1 MAVQEIDLG
10 SVIGPQGPK
19 GDTGAQGPQG
29 IQGPEGPQGPRGEK
43 GDTGAQG
50 PKGDTGPTGPEGPQG
65 PAGKVDADT
74 QIEFNDT
81 GTRENI
87 ASGESLKTMLGKIKK
102 WFADMGN
109 AAFRAVANNLT
120 TESAG
125 SHVLDAYQG
134 KMLEDGK
141 LDKANVVNSLLT
153 TEEGYALDARQG
165 KKLDEK
171 ISDLIGELEDTGWI
185 SMESTV
191 SFSQK
196 PMFRKIG
203 KTVYVM
209 GQIGYSDNGIFRN
222 DVAIGYVPAGLEPSS
237 KYGTYECIIPFA
249 YINGS
254 GSKERIYIKQRT
266 VYFAGTSGATSGL
279 LALSSYL
286 TD

>member
-29 IQGPEGPQGPRGEK
+29 IQGPEGPQGPQGEK

-74 QIEFNDT
+74 QIEFTDA

-87 ASGESLKTMLGKIKK
+87 ASGESLKAMLGKIKK
-102 WFADMGN
+102 WFTDMGN

-134 KMLEDGK
+134 KMLKDGK
-141 LDKANVVNSLLT
+141 LEKANVVNSLLV

-165 KKLDEK
+165 KILDEK
-171 ISDLIGELEDTGWI
+171 ISELNGEMDSKNFLRENDYEMTYLTI
-185 SMESTV
+185 HTSYDDRVEALRNSLV
-191 SFSQK
+191 NNSQLWK
-196 PMFRKIG
+196 QGLTATYIA
-203 KTVYVM
+203 
-209 GQIGYSDNGIFRN
+209 SDNSDDRGM
-222 DVAIGYVPAGLEPSS
+222 AIVMKKVNPD
-237 KYGTYECIIPFA
+237 
-249 YINGS
+249 
-254 GSKERIYIKQRT
+254 
-266 VYFAGTSGATSGL
+266 GAL
-279 LALSSYL
+279 RLAFQYWDYWGVNEFWCY
-286 TD
+286 TNVGWEKK

>member
-29 IQGPEGPQGPRGEK
+29 IQGPEGPQGPQGEK

-74 QIEFNDT
+74 QIEFTDA

-87 ASGESLKTMLGKIKK
+87 ASGESLKAMLGKIKK
-102 WFADMGN
+102 WFTDMGN

-134 KMLEDGK
+134 KMLKDGK
-141 LDKANVVNSLLT
+141 LEKANVVNSLLV

-165 KKLDEK
+165 KILDEK
-171 ISDLIGELEDTGWI
+171 ISELNGEMDSKNFLRENDYEMTYLTIHTSYDNRVEALKNSLVNNSSLWKQGLTATYI
-185 SMESTV
+185 V
-191 SFSQK
+191 
-196 PMFRKIG
+196 
-203 KTVYVM
+203 
-209 GQIGYSDNGIFRN
+209 SDNSDDRGM
-222 DVAIGYVPAGLEPSS
+222 AIAMKKVNPDGALRLAFQYWDYWGVNEFWCYTNAGWE
-237 KYGTYECIIPFA
+237 K
-249 YINGS
+249 
-254 GSKERIYIKQRT
+254 K
-266 VYFAGTSGATSGL
+266 
-279 LALSSYL
+279 
-286 TD
+286 

>member
-185 SMESTV
+185 NLLSDDNVIVRYRVKNGFITV
-191 SFSQK
+191 SGQNSGNNSYRIPDGDYKKITTIPTPYRPSFETPFS
-196 PMFRKIG
+196 FHC
-203 KTVYVM
+203 
-209 GQIGYSDNGIFRN
+209 
-222 DVAIGYVPAGLEPSS
+222 
-237 KYGTYECIIPFA
+237 YG
-249 YINGS
+249 GD
-254 GSKERIYIKQRT
+254 
-266 VYFAGTSGATSGL
+266 ATS
-279 LALSSYL
+279 LSAFVG
-286 TD
+286 TDGVIQLYQKGSDGRYWGFEVLYPIQ

>member
-29 IQGPEGPQGPRGEK
+29 IQGPEGPQGPQGEK

-171 ISDLIGELEDTGWI
+171 ISELIGDLYEQKVLWKGAYFMNENQTIHLSDDISSLKDGIDLVFSFYNDGEAQDYAWHSFHIPKWECLNTAGGKQFSMFWNVWSHKYLYIADDLIQGANTNGTGDN
-185 SMESTV
+185 SRFV
-191 SFSQK
+191 L
-196 PMFRKIG
+196 R
-203 KTVYVM
+203 YV
-209 GQIGYSDNGIFRN
+209 IGY
-222 DVAIGYVPAGLEPSS
+222 
-237 KYGTYECIIPFA
+237 
-249 YINGS
+249 
-254 GSKERIYIKQRT
+254 
-266 VYFAGTSGATSGL
+266 
-279 LALSSYL
+279 
-286 TD
+286 

>member
-10 SVIGPQGPK
+10 SVIGPKGPK

-29 IQGPEGPQGPRGEK
+29 IQGPEGPQGPQGEK

-102 WFADMGN
+102 WFTDMGN

-171 ISDLIGELEDTGWI
+171 ISELIGDLKP
-185 SMESTV
+185 V
-191 SFSQK
+191 SFTLNATS
-196 PMFRKIG
+196 
-203 KTVYVM
+203 YC
-209 GQIGYSDNGIFRN
+209 QIIAQRCHYTPATGVVHIEC
-222 DVAIGYVPAGLEPSS
+222 AIR
-237 KYGTYECIIPFA
+237 
-249 YINGS
+249 GS
-254 GSKERIYIKQRT
+254 GSSNIPLDTALFTVPSAYKPKKNEPIPVATEDLSGYASIDSSGTFRQSASSSQRT
-266 VYFAGTSGATSGL
+266 LYLSTDYFI
-279 LALSSYL
+279 
-286 TD
+286 

>member
-29 IQGPEGPQGPRGEK
+29 IQGPEGPQGPQGEK

-171 ISDLIGELEDTGWI
+171 ISELIGDINQEWTQIYNANSNTIHVIKIGHIVFARFTI
-185 SMESTV
+185 SMPDTTERTLTFSSEYAPAQGFGFAAHLDRNGELAGESLV
-191 SFSQK
+191 S
-196 PMFRKIG
+196 RR
-203 KTVYVM
+203 
-209 GQIGYSDNGIFRN
+209 D
-222 DVAIGYVPAGLEPSS
+222 D
-237 KYGTYECIIPFA
+237 
-249 YINGS
+249 S
-254 GSKERIYIKQRT
+254 GS
-266 VYFAGTSGATSGL
+266 APGTFTYKAAQNNYG
-279 LALSSYL
+279 SY
-286 TD
+286 TGCAFWFSN

>member
-19 GDTGAQGPQG
+19 GDTGSQGPQG
-29 IQGPEGPQGPRGEK
+29 IQGPEGPQGPQGEK

-74 QIEFNDT
+74 QIEFTDA

-87 ASGESLKTMLGKIKK
+87 ASGESLKAMLGKIKK
-102 WFADMGN
+102 WFTDMGN

-134 KMLEDGK
+134 KMLKDGK
-141 LDKANVVNSLLT
+141 LEKANVVNSLLV

-165 KKLDEK
+165 KILDEK
-171 ISDLIGELEDTGWI
+171 ISELNGDLQWSEWANAGSNAGLTTTKKKNKSMVEVYVQGTLDNVGFTNQTGYTIGTLPVGARPPYARRYQLTDSRLYMDITASGTVSI
-185 SMESTV
+185 MANTNIESTRSV
-191 SFSQK
+191 ISFS
-196 PMFRKIG
+196 
-203 KTVYVM
+203 
-209 GQIGYSDNGIFRN
+209 
-222 DVAIGYVPAGLEPSS
+222 
-237 KYGTYECIIPFA
+237 ECF
-249 YINGS
+249 GM
-254 GSKERIYIKQRT
+254 
-266 VYFAGTSGATSGL
+266 
-279 LALSSYL
+279 
-286 TD
+286 